1 MKLEDVINYKQSFLK
16 KLIKRCV
23 TDKFPMVKDVEIK
36 TGKERC
42 DSLLIPYPYIYYH
55 SIFIVHHPDKYCEST
70 YNEICNEIK
79 PLLKL
84 ALDGNEHLKSFWLVG
99 PLHWAIFIS

>member
-16 KLIKRCV
+16 KVIKRSV

-70 YNEICNEIK
+70 YNEICNEIR

-84 ALDGNEHLKSFWLVG
+84 VLDDNEHLKSFWLVG
-99 PLHWAIFIS
+99 PLHWAISIS